1 MDLYEHQLKAIEDLH
16 NGSILVGDVGTG
28 KSRTALAYYYRKVCN
43 GDFCCNGEGEFKLMT
58 NPRDLYIITT
68 AKKRDSL
75 EWNDE
80 CVKFGITVDKE
91 SNETGVALCI
101 DSWNN
106 IKKYTDVSGAFFIFD
121 EQRVVGYGAWTK
133 AFLKIVKKNQWILLS
148 ATPGDTWSDYIP
160 VFIANGFYRNKSDFY
175 YEHAVFSRYAK
186 YPKIE
191 KYINTGK
198 LNAYRRK
205 VLVHMK
211 FMKHAVQH
219 HETVFAE
226 YNKHLYFRVWRDR
239 WNVYDNCPIQETGKL
254 FYLMRRV
261 VNSDS
266 SRISQLERLLLENE
280 RVIIFYNYDYE
291 LEIIRDVC
299 SWNNVKAAEW
309 NSHKHENVPSG
320 DRWAYIVQYNAG
332 SEGWN
337 CISTNVM
344 IFYSQSYSYRM
355 TVQAAGRIDRMNTPY
370 DDLYYYHLK
379 SHSPIDVAIA
389 RALSEKRDFNESS
402 FIGR

>member
-1 MDLYEHQLKAIEDLH
+1 M
-16 NGSILVGDVGTG
+16 
-28 KSRTALAYYYRKVCN
+28 
-43 GDFCCNGEGEFKLMT
+43 
-58 NPRDLYIITT
+58 
-68 AKKRDSL
+68 
-75 EWNDE
+75 
-80 CVKFGITVDKE
+80 
-91 SNETGVALCI
+91 
-101 DSWNN
+101 
-106 IKKYTDVSGAFFIFD
+106 
-121 EQRVVGYGAWTK
+121 
-133 AFLKIVKKNQWILLS
+133 
-148 ATPGDTWSDYIP
+148 
-160 VFIANGFYRNKSDFY
+160 
-175 YEHAVFSRYAK
+175 
-186 YPKIE
+186 
-191 KYINTGK
+191 
-198 LNAYRRK
+198 
-205 VLVHMK
+205 LVHMK